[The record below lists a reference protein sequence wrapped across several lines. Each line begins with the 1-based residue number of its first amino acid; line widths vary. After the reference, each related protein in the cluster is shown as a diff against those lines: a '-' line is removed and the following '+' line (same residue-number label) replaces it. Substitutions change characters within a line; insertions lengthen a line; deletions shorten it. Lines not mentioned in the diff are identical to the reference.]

1 MFWKNWFTSQPKVV
15 EKVVYKVIEIR
26 APRIAQKW
34 SKETKDTVSTLASHP
49 GFVALMDRVALHRQ
63 MLEHKCSHEFHKDL
77 RESDYLQAGV
87 FWLGYLDR
95 LIAESTKA
103 PRAVAVDAYDEELEA
118 FKELDA
124 RIERIGMESS
134 QETQ

>member
-1 MFWKNWFTSQPKVV
+1 MFWKKWFTSQPQVV

-26 APRIAQKW
+26 GPRVAQKW
-34 SKETKDTVSTLASHP
+34 SKDIKDAVSTLAAHP
-49 GFVALMDRVALHRQ
+49 GFVAITDRIALHRQ

-87 FWLGYLDR
+87 FWLGYIDR

-103 PRAVAVDAYDEELEA
+103 PRSVAVDAYDEELEA

-124 RIERIGMESS
+124 RIERIGMEDS
-134 QETQ
+134 QGLQ